1 MATTL
6 TTSSQFSINWADAGK
21 GLIMA
26 ILTPIVFSLLSTI
39 SSGTLAVNWHNLLI
53 LALSAGL
60 GYIAKNFFTPSAI
73 VVKDAPQSQVDAI
86 KDGELKVTLTQ
97 NR

>member
-6 TTSSQFSINWADAGK
+6 TTSSQFSINWADAAK

-26 ILTPIVFSLLSTI
+26 VLTPIVFSLLSTLQAG
-39 SSGTLAVNWHNLLI
+39 SLEVNWKNLLI

-60 GYIAKNFFTPSAI
+60 GYLAKNFFTPSAI
-73 VVKDAPQSQVDAI
+73 VVKDAPQAQVDAI